1 MPPLHRIEKT
11 ISLYVTADGFSI
23 QGNKE
28 KADCSVFSQP
38 APGIPAMEQKNS
50 ALKHPHVPRR
60 CLSIAVFQRPA
71 LFSSLPPVIPFS
83 AGSRCSTRNPPV
95 SPQAGRTPPANN
107 CRPARIPSALA
118 AIATRLWCSRSAGF
132 PAKHAENPLIIEW
145 RKRRALRNLF
155 DFQRFVQMLLDVID
169 GRLKPFCPALH
180 FVCLLPLRSKYNS
193 RKRFLSR
200 HSVLLLCG

>member
-1 MPPLHRIEKT
+1 MVFPYRETKKSPIVQAFLSRAGYSRNGTEK
-11 ISLYVTADGFSI
+11 
-23 QGNKE
+23 
-28 KADCSVFSQP
+28 
-38 APGIPAMEQKNS
+38 
-50 ALKHPHVPRR
+50 
-60 CLSIAVFQRPA
+60 QRPQTSPCSKA
-71 LFSSLPPVIPFS
+71 LSLCSCVSAAGPVLLSAARIPFS

-107 CRPARIPSALA
+107 CRPARIPSASA
-118 AIATRLWCSRSAGF
+118 AIATRSAYSRSEGF
-132 PAKHAENPLIIEW
+132 PAKRAENPLIIEW
-145 RKRRALRNLF
+145 RKCSALCNLF

-200 HSVLLLCG
+200 HSVLLLLG